1 MTAAAAAKNKTSVN
15 KVHVFRQAVEANPDS
30 AVAHM
35 KLGTALLLNGAAG
48 PGEVALRRA
57 VELDPEFDEAWVNL
71 GGILLARWD
80 FKGCLEINEKV
91 VERNPGLLQAHYN
104 IGLCHLY
111 LHQAEEMVASFRKV
125 MEIDPNHAD
134 GQYHIAVGL
143 LELGDPAG
151 ARAAL
156 DRSASLGHS
165 PAPEFLKA
173 LEKKEAGT
181 TPGPKDETSR

>member
-1 MTAAAAAKNKTSVN
+1 MAAAAAAKNKNSVN
-15 KVHVFRQAVEANPDS
+15 KVHVLRQAVEANPDS

-48 PGEVALRRA
+48 PGEQSLRRA
-57 VELDPEFDEAWVNL
+57 VELDPELDKAWVNL

-80 FKGCLEINEKV
+80 FEGCLEINKQV
-91 VERNPGLLQAHYN
+91 IERNPGLLQAHYN

-125 MEIDPNHAD
+125 MEIDPDHAG

-151 ARAAL
+151 AHAAL
-156 DRSASLGHS
+156 DRSAALGHS

-173 LEKKEAGT
+173 LEKKEAGE
-181 TPGPKDETSR
+181 TPGPKDEKSR